1 MKITNRER
9 EILRL
14 INSNPM
20 ISQDQLAEKL
30 DITRSSVGVH
40 ISNMVKKNLIKGR
53 GYVTQSEPYV
63 SVIGGSN
70 IDLQGSSDNPLVLND
85 SNPGEISMSAGGV
98 GRNIAENLSRISI
111 ATKMFSY
118 VGADALGEFLIEKTQ
133 SANVDTSFIKK
144 HSTLPTSQYLS
155 VLDDNND
162 MLVSISDMRIISE
175 MSIED
180 LKSCSNTLNQSSV
193 IVIDTNIPTKV
204 IQYITDEY
212 SHIPLFL
219 DPVSIAKTSKI
230 INIIGKF
237 HTVKPNRL
245 EAELI
250 TGIKITDKQSM
261 LKAAQNIFN
270 RGCKQIFITLG
281 KEGVFYSDGIEH
293 GHYCQ
298 RSIEVNSGNGAGD
311 AFVAGIVYGFLK
323 LNSIKKTAEY
333 ASAAAAIALKSKNT
347 ISDDISPRNIEL
359 ILKESKDETKSL
371 LRCPS

>member
-1 MKITNRER
+1 MNITNRER

-20 ISQDQLAEKL
+20 ISQDQIAEKL

-70 IDLQGSSDNPLVLND
+70 IDLQGSADNPLLLND

-118 VGADALGEFLIEKTQ
+118 VGADALGQFLIEKTQ
-133 SANVDTSFIKK
+133 IANVDTSFIKK

-162 MLVSISDMRIISE
+162 MLVSISDMRIINE

-180 LKSCSNTLNQSSV
+180 IKSCSNALNQSSV

-204 IQYITDEY
+204 IEYITDEY
-212 SHIPLFL
+212 RHIPLFL

-250 TGIKITDKQSM
+250 TGIKINNKQSM
-261 LKAAQNIFN
+261 LKAAQNILN

-281 KEGVFYSDGIEH
+281 KEGVFYYDGIEH
-293 GHYCQ
+293 GHHCQ
-298 RSIEVNSGNGAGD
+298 RNIEVKSGNGAGD

-333 ASAAAAIALKSKNT
+333 ASATAAIALKSKNT
-347 ISDDISPRNIEL
+347 ISDDLSAKNIEL
-359 ILKESKDETKSL
+359 ILKENKIETK
-371 LRCPS
+371 